1 MTFSFE
7 MILANG
13 APADPPTFV
22 SAIPNWGVGDDVRIG
37 AEVRYRIV
45 GMQQAGED
53 EPPTWIVEPVRIG
66 R

>member
-1 MTFSFE
+1 
-7 MILANG
+7 
-13 APADPPTFV
+13 
-22 SAIPNWGVGDDVRIG
+22 VRIG